1 MKYEIKNR
9 FTGAIKFTA
18 EIKCDEN
25 ASTAIKLGLA
35 VMWAIEAGANLAS
48 ANLTGANLTS
58 ANLTY
63 ADLTS
68 ANLTYANL
76 TRADLT
82 YANLAYANLT
92 DQWIIQ
98 GPTRSDGYQFL
109 LMRLTDSTEP
119 MIQAGCRYFT
129 VPVAIEHWTVTRGST
144 PLGDESIAIVNHLV
158 ELARI
163 RGLK

>member
-9 FTGAIKFTA
+9 FSGAVQFTA
-18 EIKCDEN
+18 EIECDEN

-35 VMWAIEAGANLAS
+35 VMWAIKTRADLARANLVGANLAR
-48 ANLTGANLTS
+48 AYLVG
-58 ANLTY
+58 
-63 ADLTS
+63 ADL
-68 ANLTYANL
+68 A
-76 TRADLT
+76 RADLARADLAR
-82 YANLAYANLT
+82 ANLG
-92 DQWIIQ
+92 DQWLIQ
-98 GPTRSDGYQFL
+98 GSTRSDGYEFL

-119 MIQAGCRYFT
+119 MIRAGCRYFT
-129 VPVAIEHWTVTRGST
+129 VPVAIKHWNETRKGT